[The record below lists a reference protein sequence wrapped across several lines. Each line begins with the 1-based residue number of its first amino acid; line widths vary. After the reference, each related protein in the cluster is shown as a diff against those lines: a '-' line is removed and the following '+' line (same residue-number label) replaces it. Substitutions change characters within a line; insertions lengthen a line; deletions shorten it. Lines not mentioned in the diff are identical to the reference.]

1 MNKGNQ
7 SGNKH
12 QNELNR
18 TEILRAVVAD
28 AESMGLRDKD
38 KIEQLT
44 SRVIERL
51 EQPQT
56 LPGMEELVPRSQ
68 LKRRRLPTRAEIQA
82 IVNEIL
88 KADEPS
94 KTDAAKTGKEVAP
107 VSEPE
112 GQQVSKKKEARP
124 MTKQTTQVKPAEGIN
139 LAENALR
146 VLERRYLKKDSQGN
160 VIETP
165 GEMFRRVA
173 KAIASAELTY
183 DPRQTLVPG
192 KKNSIN

>member
-1 MNKGNQ
+1 MSKDNKSRDKPG
-7 SGNKH
+7 
-12 QNELNR
+12 NELNR

-82 IVNEIL
+82 IVNEII
-88 KADEPS
+88 KADEPV
-94 KTDAAKTGKEVAP
+94 KKD
-107 VSEPE
+107 EPE
-112 GQQVSKKKEARP
+112 KGIERTPPSESPAGQ
-124 MTKQTTQVKPAEGIN
+124 G
-139 LAENALR
+139 
-146 VLERRYLKKDSQGN
+146 
-160 VIETP
+160 
-165 GEMFRRVA
+165 
-173 KAIASAELTY
+173 
-183 DPRQTLVPG
+183 
-192 KKNSIN
+192 